1 VLVEIAIGD
10 AYGAGFEFCSREK
23 IERSNTLASY
33 VDHELGIAAGCYT
46 DDTQMSIAISEV
58 LLSEASATSATFA
71 DAFVRCYKRD
81 RRKGYAK
88 GMQALLDECP
98 DGSSLRSRIKPESRR
113 NGAAMRS
120 VPLGLIPDKSLL
132 LSVAEEQAAITHNT
146 AEGILSSRV
155 VALISHL
162 LLYEQAK
169 LSSLPRLVQEELGF
183 ELLSN
188 WQQEVECDAI
198 QTLHAVNTALQRNR
212 RTSDLLI
219 DCVNFGGDVDSVAA
233 IAMGLASLSPEYA
246 SEVPKVLREGL
257 EAGSYGT
264 SFLQRLDAALAEKFT
279 VLANR
284 LQGAV
289 V

>member
-1 VLVEIAIGD
+1 
-10 AYGAGFEFCSREK
+10 
-23 IERSNTLASY
+23 
-33 VDHELGIAAGCYT
+33 
-46 DDTQMSIAISEV
+46 
-58 LLSEASATSATFA
+58 
-71 DAFVRCYKRD
+71 
-81 RRKGYAK
+81 
-88 GMQALLDECP
+88 
-98 DGSSLRSRIKPESRR
+98 
-113 NGAAMRS
+113 
-120 VPLGLIPDKSLL
+120 
-132 LSVAEEQAAITHNT
+132 
-146 AEGILSSRV
+146 V
-155 VALISHL
+155 VALSSHL

-169 LSSLPRLVQEELGF
+169 LSSLPKLVRDELGF

-212 RTSDLLI
+212 RMSDLLI

-246 SEVPKVLREGL
+246 SDVPKVLREGL

-264 SFLQRLDAALAEKFT
+264 SFLQGLDAALAGKFP
-279 VLANR
+279 VLTSR